1 MSFEELFTYIKSRK
15 DQRMEHCGTPVRM
28 ATQDEHWPFK
38 ITLCF
43 LLVKNLFTMLVN
55 EVSTY
60 TVLTHIVN

>member
-1 MSFEELFTYIKSRK
+1 MPFEELFTYIKSRK
-15 DQRMEHCGTPVRM
+15 DRRMEHCGTPVRM

-38 ITLCF
+38 TALCF
-43 LLVKNLFTMLVN
+43 LLVKNLFSMLVN